1 MLLTDCDV
9 LVLPSLWPEPFGLV
23 GSEAARHGVPVVAFA
38 VGGITEWLTD
48 GVNGYLAPGDPP
60 SAAGLAAAIV
70 KCLRNAPAPSSLN
83 RRASDTAR
91 RFDLEKHLAG
101 LLELF
106 GRVARRKD

>member
-1 MLLTDCDV
+1 MAIEFVGWVNAQQADVLLTDCDV

-60 SAAGLAAAIV
+60 SAAASV
-70 KCLRNAPAPSSLN
+70 DTQN
-83 RRASDTAR
+83 RPVVDT
-91 RFDLEKHLAG
+91 
-101 LLELF
+101 
-106 GRVARRKD
+106 